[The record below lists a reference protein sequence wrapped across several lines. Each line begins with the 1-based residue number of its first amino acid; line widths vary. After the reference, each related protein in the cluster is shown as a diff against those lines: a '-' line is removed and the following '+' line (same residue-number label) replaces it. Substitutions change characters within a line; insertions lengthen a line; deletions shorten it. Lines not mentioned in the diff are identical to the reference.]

1 LEASDLVLSSDEFT
15 ELVVHLGTVGVE
27 EGATWS
33 KLMSVEDLLSSTDL
47 SVVTL
52 LGLFFEVNVVGK

>member
-1 LEASDLVLSSDEFT
+1 MESSDLVLSPDKFS
-15 ELVVHLGTVGVE
+15 ELVVYLGSVRVE

-33 KLMSVEDLLSSTDL
+33 KFMSVEDLLSSTDL